1 MKQELED
8 NWNSI
13 VLSIAT
19 RGGYMIEK
27 ASKRLLCVPEMAIN
41 DLTDRPVTKFKQF
54 EVSSKEYKTILS
66 EVQTLREEMFLGEEE
81 QRIKKEEQAR
91 KRSERAKKKRTEA
104 KSTAV
109 TKK

>member
-1 MKQELED
+1 MNQDLED

-27 ASKRLLCVPEMAIN
+27 SSKRLLCIPEMSIN
-41 DLTDRPVTKFKQF
+41 DLTDQPVTKFKQF
-54 EVSSKEYKTILS
+54 EVSSKEYKDILT

-91 KRSERAKKKRTEA
+91 KRSERAKKKKAEP
-104 KSTAV
+104 KSTTA